1 MENRADSLPSLVH
14 QASKPGPRSD
24 LPQLA
29 RLSFVHQVIRLE
41 FFENRSGSFN
51 FHFNFRNEVQSL
63 IGQVILLIYL
73 KFIIHVNN
81 EIWILIQFG
90 Y

>member
-1 MENRADSLPSLVH
+1 M
-14 QASKPGPRSD
+14 D

-63 IGQVILLIYL
+63 IGQVI
-73 KFIIHVNN
+73 FII
-81 EIWILIQFG
+81 IQSKIYNARCLSIIKYLFPQSSYFARPSSFLFLQG
-90 Y
+90 NSLGWG